1 MYVTGNRNAAR
12 KGGKRMAEILA
23 DLFVDL
29 VRTEDNL

>member
-12 KGGKRMAEILA
+12 KGGKRMAG